1 MGQVKFLLYSL
12 LFFFLMACQ
21 RHAPIVDI
29 PQPKADYNEEKIAVN
44 QEIARREAADIELIA
59 KRYNWN
65 LIQTESGL
73 LYQILQPKNEQKPQK
88 GNLVQIEGSIV
99 LPDGTTIYD
108 SQTDGIKEFIVNGS
122 DDAVG
127 LHELVQLMSKG
138 DQAQAIIPSFLAYG
152 ITGDGIMIP
161 GLSSLIC
168 EITLINIK

>member
-65 LIQTESGL
+65 L
-73 LYQILQPKNEQKPQK
+73 ILQPKNEQKPQK

>member
-1 MGQVKFLLYSL
+1 
-12 LFFFLMACQ
+12 MACQ